1 MTKRTDRVNTLLRE
15 EIADLLQ
22 RELHDP
28 RLAGVVSITR
38 VDVSPDLRHADA
50 YVSVL
55 GSEGDRASTMR
66 ALESARGYVR
76 RELRRRLTMKSTPE
90 VRFVEDTSIEEAQRI
105 TNILRKTAEDRGEK
119 L

>member
-1 MTKRTDRVNTLLRE
+1 MTRRTDRVNTLLRE
-15 EIADLLQ
+15 EIASLLQ
-22 RELHDP
+22 RELRDP

-55 GSEGDRASTMR
+55 GSDVESHSTMQ
-66 ALESARGYVR
+66 ALESARGFVR

-90 VRFVEDTSIEEAQRI
+90 VRFIEDRTIAEAQRI
-105 TNILRKTAEDRGEK
+105 TDLLRKTAEDRGEK